1 MAAKETKV
9 KKATAEFYD
18 LKAKAKV
25 TAPVLTKATD
35 GKRYWFKG
43 ATKDGRTLTTL
54 VSKDKWE
61 SAK

>member
-1 MAAKETKV
+1 MATETKV

-25 TAPVLTKATD
+25 TAAVTEKSTD
-35 GKRYWFKG
+35 GKRFWFKG
-43 ATKDGRTLTTL
+43 QTKDGRTLTTI

-61 SAK
+61 AAK